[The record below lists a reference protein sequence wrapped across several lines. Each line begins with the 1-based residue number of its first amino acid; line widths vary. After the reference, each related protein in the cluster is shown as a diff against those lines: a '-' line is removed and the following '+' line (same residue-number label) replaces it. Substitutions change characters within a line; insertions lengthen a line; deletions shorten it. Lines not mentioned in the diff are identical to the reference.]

1 METSRKT
8 VELIYCALLFFVV
21 FWVTFA
27 FRESFTL
34 AYSNPWGVIGPMA
47 LKQYNP
53 NTNILR
59 FLALVALPSILL
71 CAALTFRPFRKC
83 LNPEPQHMHEF
94 SHPSGDRAWMRG
106 LLLLS
111 IMAALFLV
119 AGSFYPYHSESMF
132 FDNFHE
138 GEALGPAIDFIRGK
152 IPYRDTIVMHGP
164 FQDPLRAVLA
174 FALFGKSISSVRI
187 LENMMLILNVVVFSI
202 SIFILFG
209 KNIYYTALSLGALLI
224 IMLVNPFHLSF
235 IMINRDLGLWLFIIV
250 AALLHNMLKPG
261 TAPVTHSVTSKV
273 RILFFLF
280 GLIPMLALVHSVD
293 RGFFLLAA
301 SLPSSF
307 LLYLCHFRKIDGK
320 SMLFHGFGYALGF
333 LILGASIHWAYSD
346 FFSYNVIIM
355 PQYKGLMDGKIYPFE
370 RTRFILPILFMA
382 AMVYFLAL
390 RLIKSLLFSESRVIE
405 RLRSFYLNY
414 FLEITLVMVSIF
426 YYRSPLGRADIV
438 HVRYVAAPLFIA
450 AVYIVVKHYVMPS
463 LSRPRRINYRFVGV
477 GALAMLLLFMALYSP
492 DINWKEFY
500 RFPVRISDEHVVP
513 KEYRETAAFLRSHM
527 ADNESFFSMTND
539 ASWYYLVDRPCPARF
554 QIVWLAMPYFFQQ
567 EIIGDLKR
575 RNVKYILYKNDTIW
589 MSIDGITNERRL
601 PLLVAYIED
610 NYTFFKDIHKN
621 QIWIRKSDL

>member
-1 METSRKT
+1 MGTPRKT
-8 VELIYCALLFFVV
+8 IELIYCALIFFVV

-34 AYSNPWGVIGPMA
+34 PYSNPWGVIGPMA
-47 LKQYNP
+47 IKQYNP
-53 NTNILR
+53 STNILR
-59 FLALVALPSILL
+59 FLALITLPSI
-71 CAALTFRPFRKC
+71 ALFFALAFRPFRKR
-83 LNPEPQHMHEF
+83 LSPEPQQLEGF
-94 SHPSGDRAWMRG
+94 PHPSGDRAWMRA

-152 IPYRDTIVMHGP
+152 IPYRDTIFMHGP

-187 LENMMLILNVVVFSI
+187 LENIMLILNIGVFSV

-209 KNIYYTALSLGALLI
+209 RNVYYSGLSLGALLI

-250 AALLHNMLKPG
+250 AALLHDVLKTG
-261 TAPVTHSVTSKV
+261 AAPVTQSVKSKV

-301 SLPSSF
+301 SLPSSL

-320 SMLFHGFGYALGF
+320 SMLFHGFGYVLGF
-333 LILGASIHWAYSD
+333 LVLGASIHWAYSD
-346 FFSYNVIIM
+346 FFLYNVVIM

-382 AMVYFLAL
+382 VMVYFLAL
-390 RLIKSLLFSESRVIE
+390 RLIKSLLFSGSGLIE
-405 RLRSFYLNY
+405 RLRSFYVNY

-438 HVRYVAAPLFIA
+438 HVRYVSAPLFIA
-450 AVYIVVKHYVMPS
+450 AVYVVVKHYVMPL
-463 LSRPRRINYRFVGV
+463 LSRPRRVNYRFIGT
-477 GALAMLLLFMALYSP
+477 GAIAMLLLFAALYSP
-492 DINWKEFY
+492 EINWKEFY

-513 KEYRETAAFLRSHM
+513 KEYRETAAFLKSQM

-539 ASWYYLVDRPCPARF
+539 ASWYYLVDKPCPSRF
-554 QIVWLAMPYFFQQ
+554 LIVWLAMPYFFQD
-567 EIIGDLKR
+567 EVIRDLKA
-575 RNVKYILYKNDTIW
+575 RNVKYILYKSDTIW

-601 PLLVAYIED
+601 PILVAYIKD
-610 NYTFFKDIHKN
+610 NYTFFRNIHKN
-621 QIWIRKSDL
+621 EIWIRK